1 MDHKTEDYTRT
12 HFQDLGARIGGAPIA
27 TGSSG
32 RRRGSLL
39 GGYPEPGEVRKR
51 LRAFIYTRRVLVSAP
66 WETGDGHSV
75 HFKLCSFTLRKDF
88 MLSLINNVNFSC
100 KFQTSPS

>member
-1 MDHKTEDYTRT
+1 MRDFFRPGFAPFEEKRYEQSGPQKTEDYTRT

-75 HFKLCSFTLRKDF
+75 HF
-88 MLSLINNVNFSC
+88 
-100 KFQTSPS
+100 